1 MTRAD
6 DSTMTALPQPDGD
19 DVATRL
25 AVAIGRI
32 NRRIR
37 PTRDGISHGLVS
49 ALGSIVRVGEIRPG
63 DLARLESVAAPTIT
77 RLVAELE
84 TRGLVSRRP
93 DPSDGRS
100 FFVLPTEAGIDVMRR
115 ARFERAERLAA
126 MLQTLPAEQQDA
138 VKAAVEGLE
147 LVARAKPALAAD

>member
-6 DSTMTALPQPDGD
+6 HPTTTTALPNPEAD

-37 PTRDGISHGLVS
+37 PLRDGISHGLVS
-49 ALGSIVRVGEIRPG
+49 ALGSVVRKGEIRPG
-63 DLARLESVAAPTIT
+63 DLARMESVAAPTMT

-84 TRGLVSRRP
+84 TRGLVTRRP

-100 FFVLPTEAGIDVMRR
+100 FFVVPTEAGIDVMRR
-115 ARFERAERLAA
+115 ARFERAERLSA
-126 MLQTLPAEQQDA
+126 MLETLPAEQQEA
-138 VKAAVEGLE
+138 VKAAIIGLE
-147 LVARAKPALAAD
+147 QAAQAKPAPTA

>member
-6 DSTMTALPQPDGD
+6 HHTTTALPAPEGD

-37 PTRDGISHGLVS
+37 PVRDGISHGLVS
-49 ALGSIVRVGEIRPG
+49 ALGTVVRVGEIRPG
-63 DLARLESVAAPTIT
+63 DLARLEAVAAPTMT
-77 RLVAELE
+77 RLVADLE
-84 TRGLVSRRP
+84 ARGLVSRRP

-100 FFVLPTEAGIDVMRR
+100 FFVVPTDAGIDVMRR

-126 MLQTLPAEQQDA
+126 MLETLPPHQQAAVRDA
-138 VKAAVEGLE
+138 VDALE
-147 LVARAKPALAAD
+147 AIAQTKPAHRAD

>member
-6 DSTMTALPQPDGD
+6 HTMTDTLPVPPRD

-37 PTRDGISHGLVS
+37 PVRDGISHGLVS
-49 ALGSIVRVGEIRPG
+49 ALGSVVRVGEIRPG
-63 DLARLESVAAPTIT
+63 DLARLESVAAPTMT
-77 RLVAELE
+77 RLVADLE
-84 TRGLVSRRP
+84 ARGLVTRRP

-100 FFVLPTEAGIDVMRR
+100 FFVVPTDAGIDVMRR

-126 MLQTLPAEQQDA
+126 LLKALPPEQRAVVTGALEALEAASQT
-138 VKAAVEGLE
+138 VVE
-147 LVARAKPALAAD
+147 R